1 MPALDMTGLDTQG
14 DAMAAIDMM
23 VEDYDNGFI
32 SGIELI
38 HAVKA
43 INTEWKI

>member
-1 MPALDMTGLDTQG
+1 MILEMTDFKTQS
-14 DAMAAIDMM
+14 DPMAAIDM
-23 VEDYDNGFI
+23 VLEEYENGFI

-43 INTEWKI
+43 INTEWHI

>member
-1 MPALDMTGLDTQG
+1 MILEMTDFKTQS
-14 DAMAAIDMM
+14 DPMAAIDMM
-23 VEDYDNGFI
+23 IEEYEQGWI

-43 INTEWKI
+43 INIEWHI